1 MTNLE
6 PIGVV
11 DTDFDFSE
19 TLTEKENGWSLDK
32 RCGQNAI
39 SGGSK
44 DQRGD
49 KVRIL
54 ASKGLL
60 FKINIV

>member
-1 MTNLE
+1 M
-6 PIGVV
+6 V

-49 KVRIL
+49 KVRKL
-54 ASKGLL
+54 VSKGLL

>member
-1 MTNLE
+1 M
-6 PIGVV
+6 V
-11 DTDFDFSE
+11 DTDFDFAE

-54 ASKGLL
+54 VSKGLL